1 MRETSNYKLN
11 QWDKTDR
18 IEMEDF
24 NEDNQKIDA
33 ALAAEKQARES
44 ADAAQASAL
53 RGELAAEKQ
62 ARENADAAQLSTL
75 RNENLWVK
83 IGETE
88 LSGTASQISVP
99 VENPSRYERLIVQ
112 FSTSGPKVLYFSI
125 NGGTSASLFN
135 NSYASVSCTGQA
147 ELVRGYPSGVYA
159 LCSNA
164 MYDDENIWKLGSNFY
179 LRSTG
184 FASLSALGLRAGSG
198 ETLAAG
204 THVVVYGLKK

>member
-33 ALAAEKQARES
+33 ALAAEKQARE
-44 ADAAQASAL
+44 
-53 RGELAAEKQ
+53 
-62 ARENADAAQLSTL
+62 NADAAQLSTL

-88 LSGTASQISVP
+88 LTAAANELSIP

-135 NSYASVSCTGQA
+135 NS
-147 ELVRGYPSGVYA
+147 
-159 LCSNA
+159 
-164 MYDDENIWKLGSNFY
+164 
-179 LRSTG
+179 
-184 FASLSALGLRAGSG
+184 
-198 ETLAAG
+198 
-204 THVVVYGLKK
+204 

>member
-33 ALAAEKQARES
+33 ALAAEKQARE
-44 ADAAQASAL
+44 
-53 RGELAAEKQ
+53 
-62 ARENADAAQLSTL
+62 NADAAQLSTL

-88 LSGTASQISVP
+88 LTAAANELSIP

-125 NGGTSASLFN
+125 NGGTSAILFN
-135 NSYASVSCTGQA
+135 NSYTSVSCTGQA
-147 ELVRGYPSGVYA
+147 ELVRGYPSGIFAVYD
-159 LCSNA
+159 NA
-164 MYDDENIWKLGSNFY
+164 MYDGENFWKLNSNFY
-179 LRSTG
+179 LRTISFNAVST
-184 FASLSALGLRAGSG
+184 LGLRAGSG